1 MTVTENPMYS
11 RQRLA
16 QRLRKGR
23 EDSGLTQQQVA
34 ESFGWSPSK
43 VIRIES
49 GSKPVN
55 VPDAMVLM
63 TKYGITGEEAE
74 RLTELARAA
83 RQPSWYAGYKEI
95 LSPEFEA
102 YLAYEESASIVRDFA
117 RNVIPGLLQT
127 EEYSEAL
134 FAAFGT
140 APDVVQKR
148 VELRMRR
155 QKVLDT
161 SAEFFYVL
169 DESTLRRQVGSETV
183 MRHQYEALVAANDRP
198 NVKVLYVPFEVG
210 IYPLFRSPYT
220 IFEFPDSDD
229 LVAYLEKPET
239 EELLSEKTPRS
250 GRQSPSDYLDAFWKV
265 EHSLARD
272 ITQGDWL

>member
-1 MTVTENPMYS
+1 MTVAENPMYS

-23 EDSGLTQQQVA
+23 EDAGFTQQQVA
-34 ESFGWSPSK
+34 EEFTWSPSK

-55 VPDAMVLM
+55 VADAMVLM
-63 TKYGITGEEAE
+63 AHYRIIGEEAD
-74 RLTELARAA
+74 RLTELAKAA

-95 LSPEFEA
+95 MSPEFEA
-102 YLAYEESASIVRDFA
+102 FLAYEESASVVRDFA

-127 EEYSEAL
+127 EEYTDAL
-134 FAAFGT
+134 LEAFGVS
-140 APDVVQKR
+140 ADVREKR

-161 SAEFFYVL
+161 DAEFFYLL
-169 DESTLRRQVGSETV
+169 DESTLRRQIGSENL
-183 MRHQYEALVAANDRP
+183 MRHQYEALLASNERP
-198 NVKVLYVPFEVG
+198 NIKIMFVPFKVG

-220 IFEFPDSDD
+220 IFEFPESDD

-250 GRQSPSDYLDAFWKV
+250 GRQSPTDYLDAFWEV
-265 EHSLARD
+265 ERSLALD

>member
-1 MTVTENPMYS
+1 MAENPMYS

-23 EDSGLTQQQVA
+23 EDAGLTQQQVA

-49 GSKPVN
+49 GQNPVS

-63 TKYGITGEEAE
+63 AKYGIAGEEAD
-74 RLTELARAA
+74 RLTELAKAA
-83 RQPSWYAGYKEI
+83 RQPSWYAGYKDI
-95 LSPEFEA
+95 ISPEFEA

-117 RNVIPGLLQT
+117 RNVVPGLLQT
-127 EEYSEAL
+127 EEYSAAL
-134 FAAFGT
+134 FAAFGESEE
-140 APDVVQKR
+140 AVRRR

-155 QKVLDT
+155 QKVLDA

-169 DESTLRRQVGSETV
+169 DESTLRRQVGSETL

-198 NVKVLYVPFEVG
+198 NVTILYVPFTVG
-210 IYPLFRSPYT
+210 IYPQYRSPYT
-220 IFEFPDSDD
+220 IFEFADADD
-229 LVAYLEKPET
+229 LVVYLEKPET
-239 EELLSEKTPRS
+239 EELLSEKTPKS
-250 GRQSPSDYLDAFWKV
+250 GRKSPADYLDAFWTV
-265 EHSLARD
+265 ERSLALD
-272 ITQGDWL
+272 IGQGDWL